1 MIRIF
6 SDGAC
11 SGNPGPGGWAA
22 IIWNGQQK
30 RVLKGGEMETTNNR
44 MELLGAINALE
55 GLKAMATSGQQI
67 IVFMD
72 SKYVVKGMNDWV
84 SRWQLQGWRTADK
97 KPVKNKDLW
106 LRLLAASK
114 DYKVLWQWVKGHSD
128 LEENEEADR
137 IARNELEK
145 YRLNE

>member
-1 MIRIF
+1 
-6 SDGAC
+6 
-11 SGNPGPGGWAA
+11 
-22 IIWNGQQK
+22 
-30 RVLKGGEMETTNNR
+30 METTNNR

-145 YRLNE
+145 YRLNK